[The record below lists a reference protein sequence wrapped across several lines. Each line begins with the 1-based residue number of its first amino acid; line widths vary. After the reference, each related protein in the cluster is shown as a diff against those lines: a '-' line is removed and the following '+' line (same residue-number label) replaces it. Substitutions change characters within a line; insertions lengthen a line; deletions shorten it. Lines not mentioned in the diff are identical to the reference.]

1 MSNYQPPLQDMS
13 FVMETVAG
21 LTRVNSTALFSE
33 ASEDVV
39 SAILEEGGKF
49 ACEVMAPTNEI
60 GDAKGC
66 QLENGVV
73 RIADEFIEVYKAFSE
88 AGWNSVPF
96 DPDYGGQGLPQLV
109 NVPLQEMWYSANMAL
124 TLGPLLTQGAIEAIH
139 AHGTQ
144 EQRDTYLAKLISGQ
158 WSGTMNLTEPHA
170 GTDVGALKSKAEP
183 QADGSYRI
191 KGQKI
196 FITWGEHEA
205 SENII
210 HLVLARTPGS
220 PEGSKGISLFI
231 VPKYLVNSD
240 GSLGERN
247 DLRCT
252 GLEEKIGIHGSP
264 TCVMAYGDNEGAIGH
279 LIGEE
284 NKGMTCMFTMMNNA
298 RLSVGV
304 QGLAIAERA
313 YQHALAY
320 AKDRVQ
326 GNALDRSA
334 QSVTIIKH
342 PDVRRNLM
350 LMKSQIEA
358 MRGMAYLAMAAVDLS
373 RASEDPDERVQQGK
387 LADLLTPLVKAWCT
401 DLGVEIASLGVQ
413 IHGGMGFIEETGAG
427 QHYRDARILPIY
439 EGTNGVQALD
449 LLGRKLGRDGGETAF
464 GFIEEMRAI
473 LTQLGE
479 SDDVNATQISR
490 ALLLSLNDLTT
501 STKWLLAT
509 SAKDILS
516 AGAGATPYLEL
527 FSITVGGWIMAQRFI
542 AAKAKLA
549 TGDGDTSFYEAQCI
563 TARFYTDN
571 VLPKTG
577 SLAATT
583 MASGLTTAALSEDQ
597 F

>member
-21 LTRVNSTALFSE
+21 LTRVNSTELFSE

-49 ACEVMAPTNEI
+49 ANEVMAPTNEI

-66 QLENGVV
+66 QLENGIV
-73 RIADEFIEVYKAFSE
+73 RVADEFIDVYKAFSA

-96 DPDYGGQGLPQLV
+96 DPEYGGQGLPQLV

-144 EQRDTYLAKLISGQ
+144 EQKDIYLANLISGQ

-170 GTDVGALKSKAEP
+170 GTDVGALKSKAEQ

-191 KGQKI
+191 RGQKI

-220 PEGSKGISLFI
+220 PDGSKGISLFI
-231 VPKYLVNSD
+231 VPKFLVNPD

-247 DLRCT
+247 DLRCA

-264 TCVMAYGDNEGAIGH
+264 TCVMAYGDDEGAIGY

-284 NKGMTCMFTMMNNA
+284 NKGMACMFTMMNNA

-313 YQHALAY
+313 YQHALTY

-373 RASEDPDERVQQGK
+373 KASEDPDDRVQQGK

-464 GFIEEMRAI
+464 AFIEEMRTI
-473 LTQLGE
+473 LTQLE
-479 SDDVNATQISR
+479 ENDDVNAGQISR

-542 AAKAKLA
+542 AAKAKLVDGE
-549 TGDGDTSFYEAQCI
+549 GDLSFYEAQCI
-563 TARFYTDN
+563 TARFFADN
-571 VLPKTG
+571 ILPKTG

-583 MASGLTTAALSEDQ
+583 MASGQTTSALKEEQ